1 MSLASVAANPAG
13 LMYQPF
19 NYGFNG
25 YSGLPYGLTGHSSRI
40 PYTLSAATATQQTGI
55 DTIISV
61 CVKSSCYFSASVVI
75 LSTYKMISI
84 CRTFPQSSPTFLD

>member
-1 MSLASVAANPAG
+1 
-13 LMYQPF
+13 MYQPF

-25 YSGLPYGLTGHSSRI
+25 YSGLPYGLAGHNSRS

-61 CVKSSCYFSASVVI
+61 CLNRPVI
-75 LSTYKMISI
+75 LAI
-84 CRTFPQSSPTFLD
+84 L